1 MKSKQNILVVA
12 SVGGHIME
20 AECALELV
28 ESDCSLACDQKNI
41 QTDRY
46 KRIYVAVGTKTNP
59 FIHLYNVIYATYVF
73 ARERPTSVFSTG
85 GPFCLPFAL
94 VAKITSTKFVYL
106 DSLTRIEE
114 LSNSGKLIYKLGLY
128 DTFLTQWQPLTLK
141 YPNAQYY
148 GTVFSLKDL

>member
-1 MKSKQNILVVA
+1 
-12 SVGGHIME
+12 ME
-20 AECALELV
+20 AECALKMV
-28 ESDCSLACDQKNI
+28 KADCSLACTNKNI
-41 QTDRY
+41 KSDKFKQ
-46 KRIYVAVGTKTNP
+46 IYVAMETKTNP
-59 FIHLYNVIYATYVF
+59 FIHFYNLVYASYVF

-85 GPFCLPFAL
+85 GPFCLSFAV

-128 DTFLTQWQPLTLK
+128 DTFLTQWQALTLK
-141 YPNAQYY
+141 YPKAQYY